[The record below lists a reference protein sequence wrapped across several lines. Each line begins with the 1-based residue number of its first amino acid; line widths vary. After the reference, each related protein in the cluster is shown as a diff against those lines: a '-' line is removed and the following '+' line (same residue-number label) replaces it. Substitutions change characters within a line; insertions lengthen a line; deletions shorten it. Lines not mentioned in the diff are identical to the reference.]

1 MPKTSDS
8 AIVSPDAAHR
18 VGVHRVDP
26 MNAPAEQSRAT
37 VSADAVPT
45 TMCAVHLTG
54 HGGYAMLDYR
64 TDVPTPS
71 AGPGEVLIQVGA
83 AGVNNTDVNT
93 RIGWYSKS
101 VTAGTNDGG
110 DGFANDTTDDAAWT
124 GSPLELPRIQGADCC
139 GRILAVGSGV
149 DATRIGERVVV
160 RSMQGGRN
168 PNEPMEPFTFGSECD
183 GGFAQFTTARS
194 HDALRVDSDW
204 TDVEL
209 ASLPCA
215 YSTAEG
221 MLHRANVAGGRVLIT
236 GASGGVGSAL
246 VQLAK
251 RRGCEVVAVAGAAK
265 FDQVRRLGADQ
276 LVARDADLLAE
287 LGAGSID
294 VALDVVAG
302 PGFGALLDVLR
313 IGGTYVTVGAIAG
326 PIVELDVRTL
336 YLHDLTL
343 MGCTFQPDVVFE
355 NLVSYVEANEIR
367 PLVAAT
373 YPLHQIAE
381 AQRRFLRKEFVG
393 KLVLI
398 PPAIGPA

>member
-1 MPKTSDS
+1 
-8 AIVSPDAAHR
+8 
-18 VGVHRVDP
+18 
-26 MNAPAEQSRAT
+26 MNAEEHQAAPIPQPPA
-37 VSADAVPT
+37 
-45 TMCAVHLTG
+45 TMCAVHLIG
-54 HGGYAMLDYR
+54 HGGFEMLDYR

-93 RIGWYSKS
+93 RIGWYSKT

-110 DGFANDTTDDAAWT
+110 DGFENDTAADAAWT
-124 GSPLELPRIQGADCC
+124 GEPLALPRIQGADCC
-139 GRILAVGSGV
+139 GRIVAVGSGV
-149 DATRIGERVVV
+149 DDSRIGERVMV
-160 RSMQGGRN
+160 RSMQGGHN
-168 PNEPMEPFTFGSECD
+168 PDEPMEPFTFGSECD
-183 GGFAQFTTARS
+183 GGFAQYTTARS
-194 HDALRVDSDW
+194 GDALAVECDW

-221 MLHRANVAGGRVLIT
+221 MLHRANVDGGKVLIT

-246 VQLAK
+246 IQLAK
-251 RRGCEVVAVAGAAK
+251 RRGCEVVAVAGEAK
-265 FDQVRRLGADQ
+265 FDQLHALGADQ
-276 LVARDADLLAE
+276 LIARDADLVAE

-336 YLHDLTL
+336 YLRDLTL
-343 MGCTFQPDVVFE
+343 IGCTFQPDVVFE
-355 NLVSYVEANEIR
+355 NLITYVEAGEIR
-367 PLVAAT
+367 PLVSAT
-373 YPLHQIAE
+373 YPLAEIAA
-381 AQRRFLRKEFVG
+381 AQKAFLRKEFVG

-398 PPAIGPA
+398 PPAVE

>member
-1 MPKTSDS
+1 MPMT
-8 AIVSPDAAHR
+8 AAEI
-18 VGVHRVDP
+18 P
-26 MNAPAEQSRAT
+26 N
-37 VSADAVPT
+37 
-45 TMCAVHLTG
+45 TMCAVHLVG
-54 HGGYAMLDYR
+54 HGGYEMLEYR
-64 TDVPTPS
+64 TDVPTPKPGS
-71 AGPGEVLIQVGA
+71 GEVLIQVGA

-101 VTAGTNDGG
+101 IDSGTNDGG
-110 DGFANDTTDDAAWT
+110 EGFETDTAADAAWT
-124 GSPLELPRIQGADCC
+124 GEPLHLPRVQGADCC
-139 GRILAVGSGV
+139 GRIVGVGDGV
-149 DATRIGERVVV
+149 DASRLGERVMV
-160 RSMQGGRN
+160 RSMQGGHN
-168 PNEPMEPFTFGSECD
+168 PDEPMEPFTFGSECD

-194 HDALRVDSDW
+194 QDALAVESDW

-221 MLHRANVAGGRVLIT
+221 MLHRAQVEGGRVLIT

-246 VQLAK
+246 IQLAK
-251 RRGCEVVAVAGAAK
+251 RRGCEVIAVAGEAK
-265 FDQVRRLGADQ
+265 FEQLAALGAD
-276 LVARDADLLAE
+276 R

-302 PGFGALLDVLR
+302 PAFGSLLDVVR

-343 MGCTFQPDVVFE
+343 IGCTFQPDVVFE
-355 NLVSYVEANEIR
+355 NIVR
-367 PLVAAT
+367 
-373 YPLHQIAE
+373 
-381 AQRRFLRKEFVG
+381 G

-398 PPAIGPA
+398 PPHVG